1 MTVHKVKV
9 RTSSNWEKICIST
22 VFLLQTF
29 HFFPNLKAIFMIY
42 KYLRRGDYSLGGGRH
57 FSGSNYS
64 AFTKKS
70 NGPTILVTINQCS
83 IRVPPLST
91 KFQQETM
98 IRYQIRS
105 TCRGGYTG
113 GGALYPSA
121 TFASCFSME
130 RFPASVSLKIISWIV
145 LPLIAITKLDRKKSY
160 QSVFSDWKPWNQNKV
175 EKKHHFSTLGACQ
188 IAIFHF

>member
-1 MTVHKVKV
+1 MSRMGTFFNLMTVHKVKV
-9 RTSSNWEKICIST
+9 KTSSNWEKICIST

-113 GGALYPSA
+113 GGIVPLRDVRFLFLNG
-121 TFASCFSME
+121 TFPCI
-130 RFPASVSLKIISWIV
+130 SL
-145 LPLIAITKLDRKKSY
+145 TE
-160 QSVFSDWKPWNQNKV
+160 N
-175 EKKHHFSTLGACQ
+175 H
-188 IAIFHF
+188 